1 MKEQLLDPNAACAN
15 CGRLFFCGK
24 NLDDCWCDGLTLSDQ
39 QRAALTRA
47 RLEGCLC
54 VDCLEAL

>member
-1 MKEQLLDPNAACAN
+1 MTEQVVRPNAACAK

-24 NLDDCWCDGLTLSDQ
+24 DTDDCWCDGLTLDAS
-39 QRAALTRA
+39 QRAALTAA

-54 VDCLEAL
+54 SDCLEAL